1 MASHCGFR
9 LLLFFLAVA
18 VSFAKKT
25 TNPNIV
31 MFLVDDLGY
40 GDLSCYGN
48 ETLKTPNIDR
58 LASEGLK
65 FTRMYSQ
72 SSCTPSRA
80 ALLTGRYPIRSG
92 MLKGW
97 LLPFHGPS
105 SPAQTG
111 GLPENEYTL
120 AEMLKQNGYA
130 TGILGKW
137 HLGFGSG
144 GKYLPTRQ
152 GFDYFYGIP
161 MTHIATCEPSAVRN
175 YSALRFLFVYIS
187 FTYKLWGG
195 LSVGVVLIWVF
206 SFIGKKALV
215 YLHLI
220 MLLLSVT
227 GYYILLDFSLVRSQE
242 SCLLMRNDDIIEQ
255 PYKAE
260 NMTLKLT
267 QEALLYLS
275 EHGNNPFFLMISYL
289 TLHSPVFSSK
299 YFEGRSGIG
308 RYGDALMEL
317 DWSVGQ
323 VLQQLKKQGLEENTM
338 IIFLSDNGP
347 FIFEPDGVPT
357 AKGVG
362 GSTGV
367 VENSGGELVRLRG
380 GKGGL
385 FEGGVR
391 IPGIIRLDGVI
402 PPNTESRA
410 LVSLNDIFPTVA
422 DILNLTVIDRIIDG
436 KSLLPLLRNPTEIT
450 KHHDH
455 LLFYCTTKSP
465 PSMLVGKYKIHYIN
479 PFRDGRCDGDV
490 LQSPIVYDLTD
501 DPGEQYPLP
510 AEETQEVRNQAT
522 EILARVQTTLPESL
536 SSQLDS
542 LILPWLFPCANF
554 PYCRLESDVEDE
566 FGDLQLPEIAT
577 TDEKKINK

>member
-1 MASHCGFR
+1 MASHCGLR
-9 LLLFFLAVA
+9 LLLSFLAVA
-18 VSFAKKT
+18 VSFTKKT
-25 TNPNIV
+25 ATPNIV

-72 SSCTPSRA
+72 PSCTPSRA

-97 LLPFHGPS
+97 ILPFHVLA
-105 SPAQTG
+105 SPAQSG
-111 GLPENEYTL
+111 GLPDNEYTL
-120 AEMLKQNGYA
+120 AEMLKENGYA

-161 MTHIATCEPSAVRN
+161 MTHVPICKPSAVRN
-175 YSALRFLFVYIS
+175 RSIPPFLFVYIS

-195 LSVGVVLIWVF
+195 LSVGVFLIWLF
-206 SFIGKKALV
+206 SLIGKRALV

-220 MLLLSVT
+220 MLLLSMT
-227 GYYILLDFSLVRSQE
+227 GYYILSDFSVVRAQE
-242 SCLLMRNDDIIEQ
+242 SCLLMRNNDIIEQ

-275 EHGNNPFFLMISYL
+275 KHGNNPFFLMISYL
-289 TLHSPVFSSK
+289 TLHSPVIASK

-308 RYGDALMEL
+308 RYGDGLMEL

-338 IIFLSDNGP
+338 IMFLSDNGP
-347 FIFEPDGVPT
+347 SIVELDGVPT

-367 VENSGGELVRLRG
+367 AENSRGESVRLRG
-380 GKGGL
+380 GKGSL

-391 IPGIIRLDGVI
+391 IPGIIRWDGVI
-402 PPNTESRA
+402 PANTESKA

-422 DILNLTVIDRIIDG
+422 DILNISITDRIIDG
-436 KSLLPLLRNPTEIT
+436 KSLLPLLRNPTEIS
-450 KHHDH
+450 KHHDYV
-455 LLFYCTTKSP
+455 LSYCTTKLP
-465 PSMLVGKYKIHYIN
+465 PSMLIGKYKIHYIN
-479 PFRDGRCDGDV
+479 PFRDGMCDGDV

-522 EILARVQTTLPESL
+522 EILARVQNTLPETL

-542 LILPWLFPCANF
+542 LVLPWLFPCANF
-554 PYCRLESDVEDE
+554 PYCRLESDVEDD
-566 FGDLQLPEIAT
+566 FDDLQLP
-577 TDEKKINK
+577 KIVPQL

>member
-1 MASHCGFR
+1 MASHSSLST
-9 LLLFFLAVA
+9 LLCYLVVT
-18 VSFAKKT
+18 VSCAKKPT
-25 TNPNIV
+25 TPNIV
-31 MFLVDDLGY
+31 LFLVDDLGY
-40 GDLSCYGN
+40 GDLGCYGN
-48 ETLKTPNIDR
+48 EMMETPNIDR

-72 SSCTPSRA
+72 SACTPSRA

-97 LLPFHGPS
+97 MLPFHVLA

-120 AEMLKQNGYA
+120 AEMLKENGYA

-144 GKYLPTRQ
+144 GKYLPTKH

-161 MTHIATCEPSAVRN
+161 MTHIEICGPSAGGNRLWRSFISR
-175 YSALRFLFVYIS
+175 YVY
-187 FTYKLWGG
+187 FTYKLWTGLFVGG
-195 LSVGVVLIWVF
+195 LIFWVF
-206 SFIGKKALV
+206 SFIGSRAL
-215 YLHLI
+215 I
-220 MLLLSVT
+220 CLLLVVFLFALA
-227 GYYILLDFSLVRSQE
+227 GYYILSEFTIVGARE
-242 SCLLMRNDDIIEQ
+242 SCILMRNDDIIKQ

-267 QEALLYLS
+267 QEALHYV
-275 EHGNNPFFLMISYL
+275 EKHRENPFFLLISYL
-289 TLHSPVFSSK
+289 TLHSPVFASR

-347 FIFEPDGVPT
+347 SIMGLDGVPT
-357 AKGVG
+357 AREVS

-367 VENSGGELVRLRG
+367 VENSAGELVRLRG
-380 GKGGL
+380 GKVGV

-391 IPGIIRLDGVI
+391 IPGIIRWDGVI
-402 PPNTESRA
+402 PANTESRA

-422 DILNLTVIDRIIDG
+422 DILNVTFTDRIIDG
-436 KSLLPLLRNPTEIT
+436 KSLLPLLRNPTEIS
-450 KHHDH
+450 KHHEY
-455 LLFYCTTKSP
+455 LLVYCTTKSP
-465 PSMLVGKYKIHYIN
+465 PAMIVGEYKIHYIK
-479 PFRDGRCDGDV
+479 PFRDAVCTGDV
-490 LQSPIVYDLTD
+490 LQTPIVYDLTD

-510 AEETQEVRNQAT
+510 AEETQAVRNQAR
-522 EILARVQTTLPESL
+522 EILARVQKTLPESVW
-536 SSQLDS
+536 SEFDS
-542 LILPWLFPCANF
+542 LILPWLFPYANSPF
-554 PYCRLESDVEDE
+554 CRLESDVEDDFE
-566 FGDLQLPEIAT
+566 DLQFPKVVAK
-577 TDEKKINK
+577 D

>member
-9 LLLFFLAVA
+9 LLLSFLAVA

-92 MLKGW
+92 MLRGRV
-97 LLPFHGPS
+97 LPFEILF

-144 GKYLPTRQ
+144 GKYLPTKH

-161 MTHIATCEPSAVRN
+161 MTHVSTCEPSAVR
-175 YSALRFLFVYIS
+175 SRSLLGFLFVYIL

-195 LSVGVVLIWVF
+195 LSVGVFLIWLF
-206 SFIGKKALV
+206 SLIGKRALV

-220 MLLLSVT
+220 LFLFSMT
-227 GYYILLDFSLVRSQE
+227 GYYIFLDFSLIRAQE
-242 SCLLMRNDDIIEQ
+242 SCLLMKNDDIIEQ

-275 EHGNNPFFLMISYL
+275 RHGNNPFFLMISYL
-289 TLHSPVFSSK
+289 TLHSPVFASK

-323 VLQQLKKQGLEENTM
+323 VIQQLKKQGLEDNTM
-338 IIFLSDNGP
+338 VIFLSDNGP
-347 FIFEPDGVPT
+347 YIFEPGGVPT

-367 VENSGGELVRLRG
+367 VENSRGEFVRLRG
-380 GKGGL
+380 GKASP

-391 IPGIIRLDGVI
+391 IPGIIRWGAVI
-402 PPNTESRA
+402 PANTESRA
-410 LVSLNDIFPTVA
+410 MVSLNDIFPTVA
-422 DILNLTVIDRIIDG
+422 DILNVTFTDRIIDG
-436 KSLLPLLRNPTEIT
+436 KSLLPLLRNPTEIS
-450 KHHDH
+450 KHNEHDW
-455 LLFYCTTKSP
+455 
-465 PSMLVGKYKIHYIN
+465 N
-479 PFRDGRCDGDV
+479 
-490 LQSPIVYDLTD
+490 
-501 DPGEQYPLP
+501 
-510 AEETQEVRNQAT
+510 
-522 EILARVQTTLPESL
+522 
-536 SSQLDS
+536 
-542 LILPWLFPCANF
+542 
-554 PYCRLESDVEDE
+554 
-566 FGDLQLPEIAT
+566 
-577 TDEKKINK
+577 